1 MAKNDILLQEL
12 YEGKKYLRVKF
23 SSSPYLFHLVLH
35 GRDNTPDCYVTSFQA
50 NLYFRTEKGCTRQ
63 KYTSY
68 KRMLNEVTKRANKV
82 LGDNTVIKEI
92 DIFDVT
98 EENSLPLF

>member
-1 MAKNDILLQEL
+1 MAKNDTLLQEL

-23 SSSPYLFHLVLH
+23 SSSIYPFHVVLH
-35 GRDNTPDCYVTSFQA
+35 GRDKTPDCYVTSFKA
-50 NLYFRTEKGCTRQ
+50 NLYFRTEKGCERE

-68 KRMLNEVTKRANKV
+68 KRMLNEVAKRANKV
-82 LGDNTVIKEI
+82 LGNNTVIKEV

-98 EENSLPLF
+98 EQNSLPLF

>member
-1 MAKNDILLQEL
+1 MAKNDELLKEL
-12 YEGKKYLRVKF
+12 YEGKKYLRIKF
-23 SSSPYLFHLVLH
+23 SSSPYLFNLVLH
-35 GRDNTPDCYVTSFQA
+35 GRDKTPDCYVTSFAA
-50 NLYFRTEKGCTRQ
+50 NLYFRTEKGCERE

-68 KRMLNEVTKRANKV
+68 KRMLNEVAKRANKV

>member
-1 MAKNDILLQEL
+1 MARNDELLKEL
-12 YEGKKYLRVKF
+12 YEGKKYLTFKF
-23 SSSPYLFHLVLH
+23 FDNPYIFNVVLH
-35 GRDNTPDCYVTSFQA
+35 GRDKTPDCYITSFAA
-50 NLYFRTEKGCTRQ
+50 NLYFRTEKGFNRE

-68 KRMLNEVTKRANKV
+68 QHMINAVENRARKV
-82 LGDNTVIKEI
+82 LGDNTVMEEI

>member
-1 MAKNDILLQEL
+1 MVKNDTLLQEL

-23 SSSPYLFHLVLH
+23 SSSPYLFNLVLC
-35 GRDNTPDCYVTSFQA
+35 GRDKTPDCYITSFSA
-50 NLYFRTEKGCTRQ
+50 NLYFRTEKGCTRE

-68 KRMLNEVTKRANKV
+68 KRMLNEVVKRANKV

-98 EENSLPLF
+98 EGNSLPLF